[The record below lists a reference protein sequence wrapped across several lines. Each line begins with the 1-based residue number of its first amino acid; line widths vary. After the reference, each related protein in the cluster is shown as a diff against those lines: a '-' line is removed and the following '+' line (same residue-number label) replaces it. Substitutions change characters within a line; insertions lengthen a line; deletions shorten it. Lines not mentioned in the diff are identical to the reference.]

1 MNRGG
6 IETVRYGSIQQFKC
20 ERALASSR
28 HSLQLWMRGQR
39 QGGRGGGPDGEGEG
53 AFGSGAEGHA
63 QSECEEEQAAGVC
76 DVT

>member
-28 HSLQLWMRGQR
+28 LSLQLRMCGQQ

-53 AFGSGAEGHA
+53 AFGAGSKCHGQGEG
-63 QSECEEEQAAGVC
+63 EE
-76 DVT
+76 